1 MKSLALLLLFTISLT
16 AAAQNSFIQCDAK
29 VPGYQR
35 FRMTM
40 NFEDVSNPS
49 LFLFV
54 IQGGVMGHWQIR
66 GFNVESD
73 NTVTKTKFMLNESDF
88 AILTMPNEIFEADFN
103 ETFESSLETANG
115 THETNCFAV
124 K

>member
-1 MKSLALLLLFTISLT
+1 MKMIFILMTFLFSLT
-16 AAAQNSFIQCDAK
+16 ATAQNSFIQCDAK

-40 NFEDVSNPS
+40 NFEDLSNPG

-66 GFNVESD
+66 GLNVSSD
-73 NTVTKTKFMLNESDF
+73 NTITKTKFMLNESDF
-88 AILTMPNEIFEADFN
+88 AILAMPNDIFEADFN
-103 ETFESSLETANG
+103 ETFESTLETANG
-115 THETNCFAV
+115 VHETNCFAV